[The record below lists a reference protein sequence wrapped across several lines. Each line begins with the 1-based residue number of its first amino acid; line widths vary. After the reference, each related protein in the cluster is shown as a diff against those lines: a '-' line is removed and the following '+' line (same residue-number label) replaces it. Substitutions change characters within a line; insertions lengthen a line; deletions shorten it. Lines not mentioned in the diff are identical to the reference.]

1 MVAADAGGRHQEA
14 VRAARCGPSRLR
26 KTDEDSTLSGIS
38 VGLQI
43 QAIYREST
51 GNRGFRFFAWWPPI
65 GGAKCRRQVAVA
77 GVRAHKSE
85 TRISAIAD
93 FARKGKREKKALP
106 LSPRALPPRAF
117 LRLCRRAGF
126 WSVSAQRGEH
136 LAFCGEPMFI
146 GLAVGLTMGVPDLVG
161 ALPNAVFQGLLHLV
175 PPFC

>member
-65 GGAKCRRQVAVA
+65 GGAKCRRPVAVA

-85 TRISAIAD
+85 TGISAIAD

-106 LSPRALPPRAF
+106 LSPRSAACRSRGTSSASCPS
-117 LRLCRRAGF
+117 RL
-126 WSVSAQRGEH
+126 S
-136 LAFCGEPMFI
+136 
-146 GLAVGLTMGVPDLVG
+146 
-161 ALPNAVFQGLLHLV
+161 
-175 PPFC
+175 PF